1 MNNTEHKITLLSHI
15 KQIRGIIYAIIV
27 GGGLSTI
34 ITHELDV
41 PIYVRILLPVIL
53 CLVLSIDAIVLH
65 IRYWMLNRNTVLKIS
80 DECIEIN
87 RNGNTTEISPAD
99 IVIFEQNLT
108 RPFFDYGPVWSPG
121 EDYLYAFIRLKTGEG
136 FVITSLLLAKLK
148 FPEAFLDQSTK
159 IQRLRAW
166 PK

>member
-15 KQIRGIIYAIIV
+15 KQIRLILYGIV
-27 GGGLSTI
+27 LGGGLVAIMTQD
-34 ITHELDV
+34 LDV
-41 PIYVRILLPVIL
+41 PIHVRILLPVIL
-53 CLVLSIDAIVLH
+53 FLILGIDAVVLH
-65 IRYWMLNRNTVLKIS
+65 IRYWMLNRNTLLTLS
-80 DECIEIN
+80 DKCIEIN
-87 RNGNTTEISPAD
+87 INGNTTEISSDD
-99 IVIFEQNLT
+99 IKTFELHLT
-108 RPFFDYGPVWSPG
+108 RPFFDNGPVWGPG
-121 EDYLYAFIRLKTGEG
+121 EDYLYAFIRLKTGKE